1 MVVRF
6 PNLLWKSTL
15 CGEPEYGD
23 GDGMVFWTII
33 KSSNHEISGSVDVV
47 NKVRIIM
54 VIN

>member
-23 GDGMVFWTII
+23 GDGDGILDNY
-33 KSSNHEISGSVDVV
+33 KVV
-47 NKVRIIM
+47 
-54 VIN
+54 